1 MPSYL
6 TRKTSNKFYE
16 GLLLLILLPI
26 IGFSLYKYGY
36 LDYSKGLVSLLASFK
51 VLWLLLINIIITFIS
66 SNLLKDNYPYKYYE
80 TIVLTLLLPI
90 RIPYIID
97 IIGVL
102 VYNLIRKYLYTYHLN
117 NIAISKLL
125 ITVCLMI
132 LNKNNYLSFYQ
143 EQVSSLYTTSD
154 LIWGAS
160 IGSIGSN
167 NLVIL
172 ILCYLLLCNVINYK
186 KDIPWYA
193 ILGYTMT
200 LGIYGLINNNLIYL
214 MKLTLNSTILFSI
227 IFGSSINISSP
238 VGRKLRRIYGLLV
251 GILSFAF
258 LIINPYDAGL
268 IGIIMANLIINLIE
282 YSYR

>member
-36 LDYSKGLVSLLASFK
+36 LDYSKGLVSLFASFK

-172 ILCYLLLCNVINYK
+172 ILCYLLLCNVIIYK

-214 MKLTLNSTILFSI
+214 MKLTLNSTVLFSI

-251 GILSFAF
+251 GILSFTF
-258 LIINPYDAGL
+258 LTINPYDAGL

>member
-172 ILCYLLLCNVINYK
+172 ILCYLLLCNVIIYK

-251 GILSFAF
+251 GIFSFAF
-258 LIINPYDAGL
+258 LTINPYDAGL

>member
-36 LDYSKGLVSLLASFK
+36 LDYSKGLVNLLASFK

-80 TIVLTLLLPI
+80 IIVLTLLLPI
-90 RIPYIID
+90 RMPYIID

-102 VYNLIRKYLYTYHLN
+102 VYNLIRKNLYTYHLN

-125 ITVCLMI
+125 ITVCLMV

-172 ILCYLLLCNVINYK
+172 ILCYLLLCNVIIYK

-214 MKLTLNSTILFSI
+214 MKLTLNSTVLFSI
-227 IFGSSINISSP
+227 IFVSSINISSP

-258 LIINPYDAGL
+258 LTINPYDAGL

>member
-16 GLLLLILLPI
+16 GLLLLILLTI

-97 IIGVL
+97 IIGIL

-125 ITVCLMI
+125 ITVCLMV

-143 EQVSSLYTTSD
+143 EQISSLYTTSD

-172 ILCYLLLCNVINYK
+172 IFCYLLLCNVIIYK

-214 MKLTLNSTILFSI
+214 MKLTLNSTVLFSI
-227 IFGSSINISSP
+227 IFVSSINISSP

-251 GILSFAF
+251 GILSFTF
-258 LIINPYDAGL
+258 LTINPYDAGL
-268 IGIIMANLIINLIE
+268 IGIIIANLIINLIE

>member
-36 LDYSKGLVSLLASFK
+36 LDYSKGLVSLLTSFK

-66 SNLLKDNYPYKYYE
+66 SNILKDNYPYKYYE

-97 IIGVL
+97 IIGIL

-172 ILCYLLLCNVINYK
+172 ILCYLLLCNVIIYK

-214 MKLTLNSTILFSI
+214 MKLTLNSTVLFII
-227 IFGSSINISSP
+227 IFVSSINISNP

-258 LIINPYDAGL
+258 LTINPYDAGV
-268 IGIIMANLIINLIE
+268 IGIIMTNLIINLIE
-282 YSYR
+282 YSYK

>member
-125 ITVCLMI
+125 ITVCLMV

-172 ILCYLLLCNVINYK
+172 ILCYLLLCNVIIYK

-227 IFGSSINISSP
+227 IFVSSINISSP

-251 GILSFAF
+251 GILSFTF
-258 LIINPYDAGL
+258 LTINPYDAGL

>member
-51 VLWLLLINIIITFIS
+51 VLWLLLINIIITFMS

-172 ILCYLLLCNVINYK
+172 ILCYLLLCNVIIYK

-227 IFGSSINISSP
+227 IFVSSINISSP

-251 GILSFAF
+251 GILSFTF
-258 LIINPYDAGL
+258 LTINPYDAGL

>member
-51 VLWLLLINIIITFIS
+51 ILWLLLINIIITFIS

-172 ILCYLLLCNVINYK
+172 ILCYLLLCNVIIYK

-214 MKLTLNSTILFSI
+214 MKLTLNSTVLFSI
-227 IFGSSINISSP
+227 IFVSSINTSSP

-258 LIINPYDAGL
+258 LTINPYDAGL

>member
-97 IIGVL
+97 IIGIL

-160 IGSIGSN
+160 IGSMGSN

-172 ILCYLLLCNVINYK
+172 ILCYLLLCNVIIYK

-193 ILGYTMT
+193 ILGYTIT

-214 MKLTLNSTILFSI
+214 MKLTLNSTVLFSI
-227 IFGSSINISSP
+227 IFVSSINISSP

-258 LIINPYDAGL
+258 LTINPYDAGL

>member
-16 GLLLLILLPI
+16 CLLLLILLPI

-125 ITVCLMI
+125 ITVCLMV

-172 ILCYLLLCNVINYK
+172 ILCYLLLCNVIIYK
-186 KDIPWYA
+186 KDISWYA

-214 MKLTLNSTILFSI
+214 MKLTLNSTVLFSI
-227 IFGSSINISSP
+227 IFVSSINISSP
-238 VGRKLRRIYGLLV
+238 VGRKLRRIYGLLI

-258 LIINPYDAGL
+258 LTINPYDAGL

>member
-80 TIVLTLLLPI
+80 IIVLTLLLPI

-97 IIGVL
+97 IIGIL

-172 ILCYLLLCNVINYK
+172 ILCYLLLCNVIIYK

-214 MKLTLNSTILFSI
+214 MKLTLNSTVLFSI
-227 IFGSSINISSP
+227 IFVSSINISSP

-258 LIINPYDAGL
+258 LTINPYESGV

>member
-172 ILCYLLLCNVINYK
+172 ILCYLLLCNVIIYK

-227 IFGSSINISSP
+227 IFVSSINTSSP

-258 LIINPYDAGL
+258 LTINPYDAGL

>member
-16 GLLLLILLPI
+16 DLLLLILLPI

-172 ILCYLLLCNVINYK
+172 ILCYLLLCNVIIYK

-214 MKLTLNSTILFSI
+214 MKLTLNSTVLFSM
-227 IFGSSINISSP
+227 IFVSSINTSSP

-258 LIINPYDAGL
+258 LTINPYDAGL

>member
-36 LDYSKGLVSLLASFK
+36 LDYSKGLVSLFASFK

-172 ILCYLLLCNVINYK
+172 ILCYLLLCNVIIYK

-214 MKLTLNSTILFSI
+214 MKLTLNSTVLFSI
-227 IFGSSINISSP
+227 IFVSSINISSP

-258 LIINPYDAGL
+258 LTINPYDAGL
-268 IGIIMANLIINLIE
+268 IGIIIANLIINLIE

>member
-80 TIVLTLLLPI
+80 IIVLTLLLPI

-172 ILCYLLLCNVINYK
+172 ILCYLLLCNVIIYK

-200 LGIYGLINNNLIYL
+200 LGIYGFINNNLIYL
-214 MKLTLNSTILFSI
+214 MKLTLNSTVLFST
-227 IFGSSINISSP
+227 IFVSSINISSP

-251 GILSFAF
+251 GILSFTF
-258 LIINPYDAGL
+258 LTINPYDAGL

>member
-36 LDYSKGLVSLLASFK
+36 LDYSKGLVSLLTIFK
-51 VLWLLLINIIITFIS
+51 FLWLLLINIIITFIS
-66 SNLLKDNYPYKYYE
+66 SNILKDNYPYKYYE

-125 ITVCLMI
+125 ITVCLMV

-172 ILCYLLLCNVINYK
+172 ILCYLLLCNVTIYK

-200 LGIYGLINNNLIYL
+200 LGTYGLINNNLIYL
-214 MKLTLNSTILFSI
+214 IKLTLNSTVLFSI
-227 IFGSSINISSP
+227 IFVSSINISSP

-251 GILSFAF
+251 GILSFTF
-258 LIINPYDAGL
+258 LTINPYEAGL
-268 IGIIMANLIINLIE
+268 IGIIMTNLIINLIE

>member
-36 LDYSKGLVSLLASFK
+36 LDYSKDLVSLLASFK

-172 ILCYLLLCNVINYK
+172 ILCYLLLCNVIIYK

-214 MKLTLNSTILFSI
+214 MKLTLNSTVLFSI
-227 IFGSSINISSP
+227 IFVSSINISSP

-258 LIINPYDAGL
+258 LTINPYDAGL

>member
-6 TRKTSNKFYE
+6 TRKASNKFYE

-80 TIVLTLLLPI
+80 TIILTLLLPI
-90 RIPYIID
+90 RIPYVID
-97 IIGVL
+97 IIGIL

-117 NIAISKLL
+117 NITISKLL

-172 ILCYLLLCNVINYK
+172 ILCYLLLCNVIIYK

-193 ILGYTMT
+193 MLGYTMT

-227 IFGSSINISSP
+227 IFVSSINISSP

-251 GILSFAF
+251 GILSFTF
-258 LIINPYDAGL
+258 LTINPYDAGV
-268 IGIIMANLIINLIE
+268 IGIIIANLIINLIE

>member
-125 ITVCLMI
+125 ITFCLMI

-154 LIWGAS
+154 LILGAS

-172 ILCYLLLCNVINYK
+172 ILCYLLLCNVIIYK

-200 LGIYGLINNNLIYL
+200 LGIYVLINNNLIYL
-214 MKLTLNSTILFSI
+214 MKLTLNSTVLFSI

-251 GILSFAF
+251 GIFSFAF
-258 LIINPYDAGL
+258 LTINPYDAGL
-268 IGIIMANLIINLIE
+268 IGIIIANLIINLIE

>member
-36 LDYSKGLVSLLASFK
+36 LDYSKCLVSLLASFK

-172 ILCYLLLCNVINYK
+172 ILCYLLLCNVIIYK

-214 MKLTLNSTILFSI
+214 MKLTLNSTVLFSI
-227 IFGSSINISSP
+227 IFVSSINISSP

-258 LIINPYDAGL
+258 LTINPYDTGL

>member
-6 TRKTSNKFYE
+6 TRKASNKFYE

-172 ILCYLLLCNVINYK
+172 ILCYLLLCNVIIYK

>member
-51 VLWLLLINIIITFIS
+51 VLWLLLINIIITFMS

-90 RIPYIID
+90 RAPYIID

-160 IGSIGSN
+160 FGSIGSN

-172 ILCYLLLCNVINYK
+172 ILCYLLLCNVIIYK

-214 MKLTLNSTILFSI
+214 MKLTLNSTVLFSI
-227 IFGSSINISSP
+227 IFVSSINISSP

-251 GILSFAF
+251 GILSFTF

>member
-51 VLWLLLINIIITFIS
+51 VLWLLSINIIITFMS

-90 RIPYIID
+90 RAPYIID

-172 ILCYLLLCNVINYK
+172 ILCYLLLCNVIIYK

-214 MKLTLNSTILFSI
+214 MKLTLNSTVLFSI
-227 IFGSSINISSP
+227 IFVSSINISSP

-251 GILSFAF
+251 GILSFTF

>member
-51 VLWLLLINIIITFIS
+51 VLWLLLINIIITFMS

-90 RIPYIID
+90 RAPYIID

-172 ILCYLLLCNVINYK
+172 ILCYLLLCNVIIYK

-214 MKLTLNSTILFSI
+214 MKLTLNSTVLFSI
-227 IFGSSINISSP
+227 IFVSSINISSP

-258 LIINPYDAGL
+258 LTINPYDAGL

>member
-80 TIVLTLLLPI
+80 IIVLTLLLPI

-172 ILCYLLLCNVINYK
+172 IFCYLLLCNVIIYK

-214 MKLTLNSTILFSI
+214 MKLTLNSTVLFSI
-227 IFGSSINISSP
+227 IFVSSINISSP

-251 GILSFAF
+251 GILSFTF
-258 LIINPYDAGL
+258 LTINPYDAGL

>member
-36 LDYSKGLVSLLASFK
+36 LDYSKGLVSLIASFK

-97 IIGVL
+97 ILGVL

-172 ILCYLLLCNVINYK
+172 ILCYLLLCNVIIYK

-200 LGIYGLINNNLIYL
+200 LWTYGLINNNLIYL
-214 MKLTLNSTILFSI
+214 MKLTLNSTVLFSI
-227 IFGSSINISSP
+227 IFVSSINISSP

-251 GILSFAF
+251 GILSFTF
-258 LIINPYDAGL
+258 LTINPYDAGL

>member
-172 ILCYLLLCNVINYK
+172 ILCYLLLCNVIIYK

-200 LGIYGLINNNLIYL
+200 LGTYGLINNNLIYL
-214 MKLTLNSTILFSI
+214 MKLTLNSTVLFST
-227 IFGSSINISSP
+227 IFVSSINISSP

-258 LIINPYDAGL
+258 LRINPYDTGL

>member
-16 GLLLLILLPI
+16 GLLLLILLTI

-66 SNLLKDNYPYKYYE
+66 SNILKDNYPYKYYE
-80 TIVLTLLLPI
+80 IIVLTLLLPI

-125 ITVCLMI
+125 ITVCLMV

-172 ILCYLLLCNVINYK
+172 ILCYLLLCNVIIYK

-193 ILGYTMT
+193 ILGYTIT

-214 MKLTLNSTILFSI
+214 MKLTLNSTVLFSI
-227 IFGSSINISSP
+227 IFVSSINISSP

-258 LIINPYDAGL
+258 LTINPYDAGL

>member
-36 LDYSKGLVSLLASFK
+36 LDYSKGLVSLLVSFK

-125 ITVCLMI
+125 ITVCLMV

-172 ILCYLLLCNVINYK
+172 ILCYLLLCNVIIYK

-200 LGIYGLINNNLIYL
+200 LGTYGLINNNLIYL
-214 MKLTLNSTILFSI
+214 MKLTLNSTVLFSI
-227 IFGSSINISSP
+227 IFVSSINISSP

-258 LIINPYDAGL
+258 LTINPYDAGL
-268 IGIIMANLIINLIE
+268 IGIIIANLIINLIE

>member
-36 LDYSKGLVSLLASFK
+36 LDYSKGLVSLFASFK

-66 SNLLKDNYPYKYYE
+66 SNILKDNYPYKYYE

-172 ILCYLLLCNVINYK
+172 ILCYLLLCNVIIYK

-214 MKLTLNSTILFSI
+214 MKLTLNSTVLFSI
-227 IFGSSINISSP
+227 IFVSSINISSP

-258 LIINPYDAGL
+258 LTINPYDAGL

>member
-80 TIVLTLLLPI
+80 IIVLTLLLPI

-97 IIGVL
+97 IIGIL

-172 ILCYLLLCNVINYK
+172 ILCYLLLCNVIIYK

-214 MKLTLNSTILFSI
+214 MKLTLNSTVLFSI
-227 IFGSSINISSP
+227 IFVSSINTSSP

-258 LIINPYDAGL
+258 LTINPYDAGL

>member
-51 VLWLLLINIIITFIS
+51 VLWLLLINIIITFMS

-90 RIPYIID
+90 RAPYIID

-102 VYNLIRKYLYTYHLN
+102 VYNLIRKYLYTYHIN
-117 NIAISKLL
+117 NIAISKLF

-172 ILCYLLLCNVINYK
+172 ILCYLLLCNVIIYK

-227 IFGSSINISSP
+227 IFVSSINISSP

-258 LIINPYDAGL
+258 LTINPYDAGL

>member
-16 GLLLLILLPI
+16 GLLLLILLTI

-51 VLWLLLINIIITFIS
+51 ILWLLLINIIITFIS

-80 TIVLTLLLPI
+80 IIVLTLLLPI

-125 ITVCLMI
+125 ITVCLMV

-172 ILCYLLLCNVINYK
+172 ILCYLLLCNVIIYK

-193 ILGYTMT
+193 ILGYTIT

-214 MKLTLNSTILFSI
+214 MKLTLNSTVLFSI
-227 IFGSSINISSP
+227 IFVSSINISSP

-258 LIINPYDAGL
+258 LTINPYDAGL

>member
-36 LDYSKGLVSLLASFK
+36 LDYSKGLVSLFASFK

-172 ILCYLLLCNVINYK
+172 ILCYLLLCNVIIYK

-227 IFGSSINISSP
+227 IFVSSINTSSP

-258 LIINPYDAGL
+258 LTINPYDAGL

>member
-6 TRKTSNKFYE
+6 TRKPSNKFYE

-36 LDYSKGLVSLLASFK
+36 LDYSKGLVSLFASFK

-90 RIPYIID
+90 RAPYIID

-172 ILCYLLLCNVINYK
+172 ILCYLLLCNVIIYK

-214 MKLTLNSTILFSI
+214 MKLTLNSTVLFSI
-227 IFGSSINISSP
+227 IFVSSINISSP

-251 GILSFAF
+251 GILSFTF

>member
-125 ITVCLMI
+125 ITFCLMI

-154 LIWGAS
+154 LILGAS

-172 ILCYLLLCNVINYK
+172 ILCYLLLCNVIIYK

-214 MKLTLNSTILFSI
+214 MKLTLNSTVLFSI

-258 LIINPYDAGL
+258 LTINPYDAGL

>member
-80 TIVLTLLLPI
+80 IIVLTLLLPI

-172 ILCYLLLCNVINYK
+172 ILCYLLLCNVIIYK

-200 LGIYGLINNNLIYL
+200 LGTYGLINNNLIYL
-214 MKLTLNSTILFSI
+214 MKLTLNSTVLFST
-227 IFGSSINISSP
+227 IFVSSINISSP

-258 LIINPYDAGL
+258 LRINPYDTGL

>member
-26 IGFSLYKYGY
+26 ISFSLYKYGY

-66 SNLLKDNYPYKYYE
+66 SNILKDNYPYKYYE

-125 ITVCLMI
+125 ITVCLMV

-172 ILCYLLLCNVINYK
+172 ILCYLLLCNVTIYK

-193 ILGYTMT
+193 ILGYTMA

-214 MKLTLNSTILFSI
+214 MKLTLNSTVLFSM
-227 IFGSSINISSP
+227 IFVSSINISSP

-258 LIINPYDAGL
+258 LTINPYDAGV
-268 IGIIMANLIINLIE
+268 IGIIMTNLIINLIE
-282 YSYR
+282 YSYK